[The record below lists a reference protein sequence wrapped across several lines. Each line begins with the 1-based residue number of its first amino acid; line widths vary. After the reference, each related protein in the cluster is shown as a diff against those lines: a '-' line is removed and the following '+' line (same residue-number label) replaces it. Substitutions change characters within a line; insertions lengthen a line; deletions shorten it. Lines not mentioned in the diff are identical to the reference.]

1 MLFKKFLK
9 NGFKTN
15 IHYIPVYKHP
25 YFKKFN
31 FNIKDFKNNEIYF
44 KNALSI
50 PISPEL
56 SKSKI
61 KKVIK
66 ILKEFFK

>member
-1 MLFKKFLK
+1 MVLK
-9 NGFKTN
+9 LIF
-15 IHYIPVYKHP
+15 IIFIYKHP

-56 SKSKI
+56 SNQK
-61 KKVIK
+61 
-66 ILKEFFK
+66 